1 MLLLMRISSGI
12 IIPLDTYMLQI
23 STDKSVQGRVFS
35 LHGST
40 YGGVMQ
46 LSFAIMGLALSK
58 FGIPIVGIAI
68 GVMSLLCGVSWLG
81 QFKTLYDRI
90 QKNVRVGDWL

>member
-1 MLLLMRISSGI
+1 
-12 IIPLDTYMLQI
+12 
-23 STDKSVQGRVFS
+23 
-35 LHGST
+35 
-40 YGGVMQ
+40 MQ